1 MIQTEGS
8 NICRIDIF
16 LMNIFILFMKLSC
29 SSKKNL
35 NFHIH
40 LFACWVIAGLIVLSG
55 NISKKILALT
65 GDLSSYHFS
74 LQSTL
79 QMIQNILM
87 AQLSESKVEI
97 KFLVD
102 VPYHLLTLSSVWV
115 FAWLLVIMTVIEI
128 GLVPLF
134 VGLAFCM
141 RGRALSEPVTQNLYQ
156 IIRVISAYKS
166 FANCPAAPTHQGRVL
181 L

>member
-55 NISKKILALT
+55 NISKKILPLT

-97 KFLVD
+97 KYLLD
-102 VPYHLLTLSSVWV
+102 VPHPLLTLSSVWV